1 MPWYNPFSWGK
12 GKGDPEFNKALT
24 MAAAGATAK
33 QGIGDLEYKKLLL
46 IDRELIHDDFIEQ
59 LLERKAYVPYQVKV
73 KDGNSEKNETRYMI
87 DWNMV
92 ALRFVYS
99 HLNRTSFI
107 TKEEAELVKLYVE
120 SIMIRI
126 KMQTKE
132 HEFDLGQGNVLDAL
146 DVLAR
151 LSVDDSIDG
160 RKARLLKTIPR
171 VTELY
176 VNPEEK
182 QRKGI
187 M

>member
-1 MPWYNPFSWGK
+1 MVSLNPLNWFRGNK
-12 GKGDPEFNKALT
+12 LDPEYMKALS
-24 MAAAGATAK
+24 MQVAAGESK
-33 QGIGDLEYKKLLL
+33 QSMSDIEYKKLLL
-46 IDRELIHDDFIEQ
+46 IDRELIHDDFIEK
-59 LLERKAYVPYQVKV
+59 LLESKAYVPYQVKNNG
-73 KDGNSEKNETRYMI
+73 KTENRYMI

-132 HEFDLGQGNVLDAL
+132 HEYDLGQGNVLDAL

-176 VNPEEK
+176 VNPEQK
-182 QRKGI
+182 QRSGLGI
-187 M
+187 